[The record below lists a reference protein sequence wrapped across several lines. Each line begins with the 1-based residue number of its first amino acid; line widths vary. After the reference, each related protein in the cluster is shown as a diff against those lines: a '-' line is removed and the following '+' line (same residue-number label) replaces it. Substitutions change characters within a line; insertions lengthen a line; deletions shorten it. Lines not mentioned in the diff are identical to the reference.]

1 MRGRGKCYQLNLRPR
16 LITFTETLIIPE
28 ITKKK
33 TNLIMVLLYI
43 VLKKIRTNTAS
54 HGTQFDSALGNHALR
69 AQPTDKSLIC

>member
-1 MRGRGKCYQLNLRPR
+1 MQGRGKCYQLNLRPR

-28 ITKKK
+28 I